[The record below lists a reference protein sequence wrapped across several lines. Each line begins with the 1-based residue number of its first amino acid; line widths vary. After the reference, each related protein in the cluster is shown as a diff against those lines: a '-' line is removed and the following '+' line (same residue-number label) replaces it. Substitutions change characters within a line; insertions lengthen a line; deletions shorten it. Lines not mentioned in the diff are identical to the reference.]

1 MSDLKINE
9 MKRNLL
15 WASAATVLVLAGCGN
30 AGRNQDIPPEWAGYS
45 RVALSS
51 QIQEVQPMTGIVLWT
66 TNDKR
71 DTDAIRLE
79 YSYMLYNEVCKGP
92 GEYDWTIVDS
102 LLSAVA
108 ARHHQAVIRFRYVY
122 VGQECS
128 APDYIKQLPD
138 YQETVGLS
146 EGRRTCFPDWRNKE
160 LQRFHLEFHR
170 LFAERYDQDPRLA
183 FLETGFG
190 LWAEYHIYDGPFIAG
205 RTFPSKAFQAEFFRS
220 MENWF
225 HDTPWC
231 ISIDAAD
238 PQYGP
243 FQEEPALLEG
253 RFGNFDDSFMS
264 KDHDDYNLR
273 SWRFFGEER
282 YKRAPLGG
290 EFNYYT
296 RFDQEHAL
304 DPEGMHG
311 RRFEDEVARFHMTF
325 IIGND
330 MPRYQ
335 SMERIKE
342 ASMSMGYRFCVKD
355 FLVKKGVGAAV
366 LIENTGVA
374 PIYRDAFVAADH
386 VRGAYN
392 LRALMPGDAEWVRI
406 DSETMSGSPTLSI
419 ECDHLVPGLS
429 IGLDADVRR

>member
-1 MSDLKINE
+1 MNKNRNT
-9 MKRNLL
+9 MKRTIF
-15 WASAATVLVLAGCGN
+15 WALVALFLMTGCRQAGSRKN
-30 AGRNQDIPPEWAGYS
+30 IPPEWAGYS
-45 RVALSS
+45 RVAVSS
-51 QIQEVQPMTGIVLWT
+51 QIEGVQPMTGIVLWT
-66 TNDKR
+66 TNDQR
-71 DTDAIRLE
+71 DIDAIQLE

-92 GEYDWTIVDS
+92 GEYDWSVTDS
-102 LLSAVA
+102 LLSAIA
-108 ARHHQAVIRFRYVY
+108 ARGHQAVLRFRYVY

-128 APDYIKQLPD
+128 APDYIKNLPD
-138 YQETVGLS
+138 YEETVGLS

-160 LQRFHLEFHR
+160 LQDFHMEFHR
-170 LFAERYDQDPRLA
+170 RFAERYDRDPRLA
-183 FLETGFG
+183 FLETGYG

-205 RTFPSKAFQAEFFRS
+205 RTFPSKAFQAAFFRN
-220 MENWF
+220 MEEWF
-225 HDTPWC
+225 HNTPWC

-238 PQYGP
+238 PKYGP
-243 FQEEPALLEG
+243 FQEEPELLDG

-282 YKRAPLGG
+282 YQRAPLGG

-330 MPRYQ
+330 QPRFQ
-335 SMERIKE
+335 SLDRIKE
-342 ASMSMGYRFCVKD
+342 ASMSMGYRFCIKD

-366 LIENTGVA
+366 LIENAGVA
-374 PIYRDAFVAADH
+374 PIYRDAFVAADGI
-386 VRGAYN
+386 RGTYN
-392 LRALMPGDAEWVRI
+392 LRGLMPGQSEWVRI
-406 DSETMSGSPTLSI
+406 DSDAMSKAPVLSI
-419 ECDHLVPGLS
+419 ACDHLVPGQQ
-429 IGLDADVRR
+429 IGFEADVQP